1 MKYFLVWFTVPS
13 LLCAAVCCPEVAERE
28 PINWLEKSAA
38 EQKIIKNVYS
48 HLLIHDSASAV
59 LCARNGVAIYP
70 ECQALRYAL
79 IRALSEQGE
88 ELQALDE
95 WKQLTK
101 GQNSRHLLEVLSWG
115 VLRKGERSSQL
126 VIRIN
131 ALLGASFTRD
141 ARAVP
146 LLIEEMR
153 SSNALLRSLA
163 IHMAA
168 NFGDTPLQEEL
179 ARLLKEEKVWNVKLE
194 VIKAVGQLRMLRTR
208 PQLIEIIGNPKT
220 LVEEKAAAMIS
231 LISLYEAVEV
241 QELQQLIRSN
251 RAGLRELACEIVSHL
266 ELEEHLPLI
275 EPLLK
280 DTSSHVRISA
290 LNAFG
295 LMGKGPCLEQL
306 EDSDPYVAIT
316 AGWLALIRDDPKGEE
331 TLEKWMFDSNPDLR
345 RISSAAVAASG
356 TRGVNLAWKGIR
368 KSTDPFVRANLSIS
382 LMKQRQ
388 HVKEASRVLY
398 EVFQG
403 QKEMLMWDQ
412 HANPLF
418 RSLAPSRVK
427 HIEQVPNYPLVVDQ
441 MVRLDL
447 LSMLSVMRY
456 PKSQEAIK
464 GFLQSQNW
472 GVTGSAVVALIE
484 EGDEEALSMV
494 RELLNDPEQKIRVQA
509 AFILAL
515 LGSDPEAVKVLQEAY
530 PNVDREMKVQILEA
544 LAHIGAPES
553 IPFLMNILKEPFQ
566 VLRVV
571 AASALIQCL
580 NH

>member
-1 MKYFLVWFTVPS
+1 MKIILAGLVVS
-13 LLCAAVCCPEVAERE
+13 SVLCAGEGE
-28 PINWLEKSAA
+28 PVNWFEKSAA
-38 EQKIIKNVYS
+38 EQKIVKNVYA
-48 HLLIHDSASAV
+48 HLLIHDAASAV
-59 LCARNGVAIYP
+59 LCARRGVEAHP
-70 ECQALRYAL
+70 ECQALRFAL

-115 VLRKGERSSQL
+115 VLLKGERSPQL
-126 VIRIN
+126 IIRIN

-146 LLIEEMR
+146 LLIDEMR

-168 NFGDTPLQEEL
+168 KFGDTPLQAEL
-179 ARLLKEEKVWNVKLE
+179 ERLLKEEKVWNVKLE
-194 VIKAVGQLRMLRTR
+194 VIKAVGQLRMLRMR

-220 LVEEKAAAMIS
+220 LVEEKAAAMIA
-231 LISLYEAVEV
+231 LISLYESVEA
-241 QELQQLIRSN
+241 QELERLVRSN
-251 RAGLRELACEIVSHL
+251 RAGLRELACEIVAHL
-266 ELEEHLPLI
+266 DLEEHLPLI
-275 EPLLK
+275 RPLLK
-280 DTSSHVRISA
+280 DTCGDVRIAA
-290 LNAFG
+290 LTAFG
-295 LMGKGPCLEQL
+295 LMGKGPFLEML
-306 EDSDPYVAIT
+306 EDTDPYVAVT
-316 AGWLALIRDDPKGEE
+316 AGWLALVRSEAKGEE
-331 TLEKWMFDSNPDLR
+331 ALEKWMADQNPNLR
-345 RISSAAVAASG
+345 RLASAAVAASG
-356 TRGVNLAWKGIR
+356 TRGCKLAWKEM
-368 KSTDPFVRANLSIS
+368 KQSSDPYVRANLSMA
-382 LMKQRQ
+382 LLRQRQ
-388 HVKEASRVLY
+388 HVKEASKTLY

-403 QKEMLMWDQ
+403 QREILMWDQ
-412 HANPLF
+412 QVSPLF

-441 MVRLDL
+441 LVRLDL
-447 LSMLSVMRY
+447 LSMLSVMRH
-456 PKSQEAIK
+456 PHAQEAIK

-530 PNVDREMKVQILEA
+530 PHVEREMKVQILEA
-544 LAHIGAPES
+544 LSHIGAPES